1 MNQEE
6 IKIII
11 SADASKLRQ
20 ELAKVQQDI
29 RKQTAEMSKAF
40 SGIFSQTG
48 EAKSSNKMANNMRSS
63 INSAKDLSKAIEDTT
78 AVLDN
83 VNARIEIQ
91 KKKLAELKESYRNA
105 FSEAKKNAA
114 EEKILKTE
122 ASIMRLTSQS
132 DKLGYKLADLDDKMA
147 GLGRETSNTNS
158 HLNSTSN
165 AANKAGKGIDQVAN
179 KAKKADKAIKSNTNS
194 IGSLFKQMLV

>member
-29 RKQTAEMSKAF
+29 RKQAAEMSKAF

-48 EAKSSNKMANNMRSS
+48 ESKSSNKMANNMRSS

-132 DKLGYKLADLDDKMA
+132 DKLGYKLSDLDDKMA

-158 HLNSTSN
+158 HLNGTSN